1 MYTTLE
7 ALEAEALK
15 LAPAERS
22 RLAERLIASL
32 DEHDE
37 IEAAW
42 DALAD
47 ARETAIGAAS
57 SRAIP
62 FDEAMALLESRFPG

>member
-1 MYTTLE
+1 MNATLQ
-7 ALEAEALK
+7 ALEAEAPK
-15 LAPAERS
+15 LPPAERS

-32 DEHDE
+32 DEDDD

-57 SRAIP
+57 SSAIP
-62 FDEAMALLESRFPG
+62 FDEAMARLESRFSG

>member
-47 ARETAIGAAS
+47 ARETAIG
-57 SRAIP
+57 
-62 FDEAMALLESRFPG
+62 EAMALLESRFPG